1 MPLQKHCQ
9 LTSDEPHSA
18 LFSCS
23 AQQGI
28 SQFLFLGFLSLS
40 PCHCGGFANTPHSQ
54 PAWCKAYVSCMPVYS
69 LKPFLK
75 HLCTNMQIYILVSA
89 GWICIC
95 VPICGSKPLV
105 EGSEHRL
112 KKTGM
117 RSETTSRTTRV
128 QDFKWKLFQTEVPSA
143 FTLESDSKLNKDP
156 SWTLL
161 LPFAF
166 YPSFFLPQ
174 SFPCI
179 YYS

>member
-1 MPLQKHCQ
+1 MPLQKHSQ

-40 PCHCGGFANTPHSQ
+40 PCHCGGSCQYPTQ
-54 PAWCKAYVSCMPVYS
+54 PTSSVQSICFLPVYS

-95 VPICGSKPLV
+95 VPIWGSKPLV
-105 EGSEHRL
+105 EGSEYRL

-166 YPSFFLPQ
+166 YPSFFLSQ

>member
-1 MPLQKHCQ
+1 MNLTRHC
-9 LTSDEPHSA
+9 LAAALNKASHSFCFWG
-18 LFSCS
+18 FSHS
-23 AQQGI
+23 HPVIVEG
-28 SQFLFLGFLSLS
+28 L
-40 PCHCGGFANTPHSQ
+40 ANTPHSQ

-95 VPICGSKPLV
+95 VSICGSKPLV